1 MLGAQHITYVLPQIE
16 LTPFQL
22 TPLGTLLGAL
32 CMLHDLTL
40 QYLALMILLLR
51 RKRS

>member
-32 CMLHDLTL
+32 CKCCMLSHYNIWL
-40 QYLALMILLLR
+40 
-51 RKRS
+51 S